1 MLIIGVHYDD
11 HFFGGVAVANQAEV
25 IVVGA
30 GPVGFLT
37 ALSLARA
44 GIEVCVLEAESGIND
59 SPRASMYFPTTVK
72 ILDRLGLL
80 EEALAIGLATTDFC
94 YHVPEFGIR
103 IHVDTK
109 IGLPPD
115 EPYPYN
121 LAFGQHILA
130 QLVMSHLQRLPNAR
144 ALFNHRVVG
153 LAQDSSGVTVTVETP
168 QGREEM
174 RASWLVGA
182 DGARS
187 AVRHLLDLPFE
198 GHTWPDRFVATNVRF
213 DFGKYGFAT
222 ANMIADPVNWAVVA
236 RLGRGDLWRVTYGED
251 AKLPEDEARR
261 RIPEHYAAI
270 LPGQDSYEIVA
281 SSPYRVHER
290 CAPRFRVGRALLA
303 GDAAHACNPCGGM
316 GLTTGVI
323 DAMAAAD
330 VLTAVIQKRGDESAL
345 DFYST
350 ERRRVFLEVS
360 SPLATQFKRRMS
372 ECDPG
377 KRQEDAAMMRRM
389 VEDPASAPSA
399 THLARLLFGEP
410 MPV

>member
-1 MLIIGVHYDD
+1 MTTFARGREIVTNEVD
-11 HFFGGVAVANQAEV
+11 V
-25 IVVGA
+25 IVAGA

-37 ALSLARA
+37 ALGLARA
-44 GIEVCVLEAESGIND
+44 GVEVRVLEAESAIND

-80 EEALAIGLATTDFC
+80 GEALEIGLATSDFC
-94 YHVPEFGIR
+94 YHVPELGVR
-103 IHVDTK
+103 IHVDTR
-109 IGLPPD
+109 IGLPAD

-130 QLVMSHLQRLPNAR
+130 QLVMSHLQRLPNAGV
-144 ALFNHRVVG
+144 LFNHRVVG
-153 LAQDSSGVTVTVETP
+153 LAQDSSGVKVSVETP
-168 QGREEM
+168 RGREEM

-213 DFGKYGFAT
+213 DFGKYGFDT

-251 AKLPEDEARR
+251 ASLPEDEVRR

-270 LPGQDSYEIVA
+270 LPSSGPYEIVA
-281 SSPYRVHER
+281 ASPYRVHER

-330 VLTAVIQKRGDESAL
+330 VLTAVIQKRRDESVL

-350 ERRRVFLEVS
+350 ERRRVFREVS
-360 SPLATQFKRRMS
+360 SPLATEFKRRMA
-372 ECDPG
+372 ERDPE
-377 KRQEDAAMMRRM
+377 KRQQDVRMMRQM

-399 THLARLLFGEP
+399 THLAKLLFGEP

>member
-1 MLIIGVHYDD
+1 MV
-11 HFFGGVAVANQAEV
+11 NQAEAAGEV

-37 ALSLARA
+37 ALGLARA
-44 GIEVCVLEAESGIND
+44 GFGVCVLEADPAIGE

-80 EEALAIGLATTDFC
+80 ADALEIGLATTDFC

-109 IGLPPD
+109 VGLPED

-130 QLVMSHLQRLPNAR
+130 QLVMRHLQRLPNAR
-144 ALFNHRVVG
+144 VLFNHRVVG
-153 LAQDSSGVTVTVETP
+153 LAQDSSGIAVSVDTP
-168 QGREEM
+168 QGRTEM
-174 RASWLVGA
+174 RAGWLVGA

-187 AVRHLLDLPFE
+187 AVRHLLGLPFE
-198 GHTWPDRFVATNVRF
+198 GHTWPERFVATNVRF
-213 DFGKYGFAT
+213 DFGKYGFDT

-251 AKLPEDEARR
+251 AGLPEEEARL

-290 CAPRFRVGRALLA
+290 CAPRFRVGRAVLA
-303 GDAAHACNPCGGM
+303 GDAAHVCNPCGGM

-323 DAMAAAD
+323 DSMAAVDA
-330 VLTAVIQKRGDESAL
+330 LTAVIERRCADSVL

-360 SPLATQFKRRMS
+360 SPLATEFKRRMAES
-372 ECDPG
+372 DPRR
-377 KRQEDAAMMRRM
+377 RQEDAAMMRRM

-399 THLARLLFGEP
+399 THLAKLLFGEP